1 MLADTCGD
9 LAKALDLQLDLA
21 AVLGNMRCKR
31 FSMLVEDGTVAK
43 VNIEP
48 DGKNINLFINWIVVR
63 ELSKLLNCFL
73 QALVS
78 PAAWQTRLFNFSLY
92 CTAVYPKLSG
102 SPKVYYSSKHT
113 LHYRQQPSQ
122 GSTLIWLYVDI
133 SSSIKQTSICAYLLT
148 LTIALNLQA
157 LVSPGE

>member
-48 DGKNINLFINWIVVR
+48 DGENHYFSALPLMLEDPTHI
-63 ELSKLLNCFL
+63 S
-73 QALVS
+73 QAL
-78 PAAWQTRLFNFSLY
+78 
-92 CTAVYPKLSG
+92 
-102 SPKVYYSSKHT
+102 
-113 LHYRQQPSQ
+113 
-122 GSTLIWLYVDI
+122 D
-133 SSSIKQTSICAYLLT
+133 
-148 LTIALNLQA
+148 
-157 LVSPGE
+157 

>member
-48 DGKNINLFINWIVVR
+48 DGKNINLFIN
-63 ELSKLLNCFL
+63 
-73 QALVS
+73 
-78 PAAWQTRLFNFSLY
+78 
-92 CTAVYPKLSG
+92 
-102 SPKVYYSSKHT
+102 
-113 LHYRQQPSQ
+113 
-122 GSTLIWLYVDI
+122 
-133 SSSIKQTSICAYLLT
+133 
-148 LTIALNLQA
+148 
-157 LVSPGE
+157 

>member
-48 DGKNINLFINWIVVR
+48 DGENHYFFRVATNARGYYTYFSGTGLTCSLADKIV
-63 ELSKLLNCFL
+63 
-73 QALVS
+73 
-78 PAAWQTRLFNFSLY
+78 
-92 CTAVYPKLSG
+92 
-102 SPKVYYSSKHT
+102 
-113 LHYRQQPSQ
+113 
-122 GSTLIWLYVDI
+122 
-133 SSSIKQTSICAYLLT
+133 
-148 LTIALNLQA
+148 
-157 LVSPGE
+157 

>member
-48 DGKNINLFINWIVVR
+48 DGKDF
-63 ELSKLLNCFL
+63 EPF
-73 QALVS
+73 
-78 PAAWQTRLFNFSLY
+78 LFN
-92 CTAVYPKLSG
+92 T
-102 SPKVYYSSKHT
+102 
-113 LHYRQQPSQ
+113 PSHQ
-122 GSTLIWLYVDI
+122 V
-133 SSSIKQTSICAYLLT
+133 TSVPRITKYLD
-148 LTIALNLQA
+148 
-157 LVSPGE
+157 